1 MARASQV
8 PWNEAS
14 AATRAGGA
22 LLICGGI
29 VLGIA
34 FILVALAPIGPASVT
49 PLVGVTLL
57 LATAL
62 LLAGLPAHFT
72 VQAKETGT
80 AGAVAHGLLTIGL
93 LLLVVVSATPVLHP
107 DADLLPGD
115 SPVLFL
121 LAVALAAGLILTA
134 VVTLRARVLPRAP
147 AIGLLAGAVCFAFA
161 FFVAELVTPLAGQV
175 GTALAG
181 VLLGASFAWLGRA
194 VWIAS

>member
-62 LLAGLPAHFT
+62 LLAGLPALFT

-121 LAVALAAGLILTA
+121 LAVAILTA